1 MSDVVWS
8 INIMIGLLLIG
19 VCVTLYWI
27 FKYDEWYPKV
37 KFNGIFSGHDWNSKD
52 VEVAVNDFR
61 RDNNII
67 KIMCTYDNTW
77 VWMK

>member
-27 FKYDEWYPKV
+27 FKYDEWYPNDIV
-37 KFNGIFSGHDWNSKD
+37 HSHISNESESDDSGSKELG
-52 VEVAVNDFR
+52 VGEN
-61 RDNNII
+61 
-67 KIMCTYDNTW
+67 
-77 VWMK
+77 

>member
-27 FKYDEWYPKV
+27 FNYD
-37 KFNGIFSGHDWNSKD
+37 DWNPNPVIHSD
-52 VEVAVNDFR
+52 LSTERGTD
-61 RDNNII
+61 DSGSE
-67 KIMCTYDNTW
+67 
-77 VWMK
+77 

>member
-27 FKYDEWYPKV
+27 FKYDEWYPNDIASHV
-37 KFNGIFSGHDWNSKD
+37 TPEHGSSDSGHKEL
-52 VEVAVNDFR
+52 EV
-61 RDNNII
+61 
-67 KIMCTYDNTW
+67 
-77 VWMK
+77 